1 MDQDKPVY
9 SGILLLPPQGKLL
22 LKKTWH
28 QRFCQL
34 YKASKFGIE
43 RLEIYD
49 GIDEASITKSTSSR
63 FITLE
68 NCVKLAPKSDTLFQL
83 ITKTGVYEFST
94 LTQQSLIE
102 WLGALQSVAFKD
114 DTSKVVSIE
123 EDNDL
128 YCSSGEGVFNVRLH
142 PSEASKRCGLDPHNY
157 ILVLTATAIQLR
169 DTDSNKLL
177 YTWPFRFI
185 RRYGYRDGKFTFEAG
200 RKCESGEGTFHLEH
214 SNQQEIFRCLASK
227 MKSMKKLLNNDTT
240 STVLDCGD
248 NHFQAALGM
257 EARSRSPLP
266 PSPTTSTSLQDIE
279 SHSMSKSST
288 ALFDLSFEKKMNI
301 ITPTPKIKPAKP
313 PRKNLGG
320 KADLNVTHSNYELV
334 DKYDHVEFRNEA
346 WRTLGTDD
354 ISHTENIDEE
364 DLDEYMSWGRTK
376 SNNSPSEQK
385 KLPKISKIINCS
397 TTDDDNYDR
406 LNFFGSSSKLNSSK
420 VGYKQVS
427 PAPLVPMQSPPSFND
442 YDEVEPTMESVR
454 IADDSH
460 LGYAIIRKTP
470 KDSVDHQFHNDDP
483 YAIISKPKRV

>member
-1 MDQDKPVY
+1 MDHDKPVY

-22 LKKTWH
+22 IKKTWH

-34 YKASKFGIE
+34 YRASKFGIE

-49 GIDEASITKSTSSR
+49 GIDEASITKNTFSR

-68 NCVKLAPKSDTLFQL
+68 NCVKLTQRTDTSFQL
-83 ITKTGVYEFST
+83 ITKTGAYEFST
-94 LTQQSLIE
+94 LTHQSLLE
-102 WLGALQSVAFKD
+102 WLAALQSVAFKD
-114 DTSKVVSIE
+114 ETSKVASIE

-128 YCSSGEGVFNVRLH
+128 YCSSGEGVFNVKLH
-142 PSEASKRCGLDPHNY
+142 PSEASRRCGLDPHNY
-157 ILVLTATAIQLR
+157 ILVLTSTAIQLR
-169 DTDSNKLL
+169 DTENNKLL

-227 MKSMKKLLNNDTT
+227 MKSMKKLLNNEST

-248 NHFQAALGM
+248 NQFQAALGM

-266 PSPTTSTSLQDIE
+266 PSPTTSTSLQDLE
-279 SHSMSKSST
+279 SHSSKSNT
-288 ALFDLSFEKKMNI
+288 LFDLSFEKKINSLI
-301 ITPTPKIKPAKP
+301 NPPNKLKPIKP
-313 PRKNLGG
+313 PRKIISAKVDLSTNL
-320 KADLNVTHSNYELV
+320 SNYEPV

-346 WRTLGTDD
+346 WKTLGTND
-354 ISHTENIDEE
+354 IKHTENIDDEE
-364 DLDEYMSWGRTK
+364 LEDYISWGRSK
-376 SNNSPSEQK
+376 SNNSPTEQK

-397 TTDDDNYDR
+397 TVEDGNYDR
-406 LNFFGSSSKLNSSK
+406 LNFFGSSSKLNTTK
-420 VGYKQVS
+420 AGYKQVS
-427 PAPLVPMQSPPSFND
+427 PAPVVPVQSPPSFND